1 MRLSVRHTISLAA
14 LALAM
19 QINIVHAQEAPP
31 QPPNGTP
38 TPAPATAAAPAPDV
52 PTATTAADA
61 VPAAAPDA
69 QPAAP
74 PSTDILSGRTLS
86 MLLDGRLVAANGEQ
100 SFLNRGFG
108 KTRFSG
114 AADGNFRVVP
124 LPVEADLIWTPRF
137 TSSLSGNVSGSWQ
150 RGQEN
155 PVDLLEA
162 FVTFLPPRGE
172 HISFSAKAGL
182 YWPEISLEHAT
193 GGAWSTVYT
202 ITPSVIN
209 AWVGEEVKFIG
220 AEATLIATLGKNEVS
235 LTGGI
240 FGFNDTSGTLLSF
253 RGWGAHDLKATAFG
267 HIQLPVLNAFM
278 TRAQAPTTRS
288 LLEIDNRPGFYGRVE
303 WRPPSPFSINVFY
316 YDNRGDPTKFNPSLQ
331 WGWRTRFANVG
342 LSVFPDDRTR
352 ILAQAMYGTT
362 QMGNIPPGQTHY
374 WVDTKYRS
382 AYILVARDVVGGQGQ
397 ISARFE
403 LFDTRER
410 GSRMTPDESENG
422 GAGTIAGRW
431 RLSNALTGYLE
442 LLHIRSSRGVRVRTG
457 VAPFEAQTVLQA
469 SLRLRL

>member
-1 MRLSVRHTISLAA
+1 MRLSVRLSASLAA
-14 LALAM
+14 LAFAM
-19 QINIVHAQEAPP
+19 QISVAQAQEAPP
-31 QPPNGTP
+31 SNENPA
-38 TPAPATAAAPAPDV
+38 TPAPDGAAAPAAGNIAP
-52 PTATTAADA
+52 PPADA
-61 VPAAAPDA
+61 EP
-69 QPAAP
+69 AP

-86 MLLDGRLVAANGEQ
+86 ILLDGRLVAVDGER
-100 SFLNRGFG
+100 SFLRRGFG

-114 AADGNFRVVP
+114 AADGDFRVVP
-124 LPVEADLIWTPRF
+124 VPVEADLIWTPRF
-137 TSSLSGNVSGSWQ
+137 TNSLSGNVSASWQ

-155 PVDLLEA
+155 PVDLLEG
-162 FVTFLPPRGE
+162 FVTFIPPRGE

-209 AWVGEEVKFIG
+209 AWVGEEVKVIG
-220 AEATLIATLGKNEVS
+220 AEATVTATLGQNEVS
-235 LTGGI
+235 LTGGV

-253 RGWGAHDLKATAFG
+253 RGWGVHDLKATAFG

-288 LLEIDNRPGFYGRVE
+288 LLEIDDRPGFYGRLE

-331 WGWRTRFANVG
+331 WGWRTRFVNVG
-342 LSVFPDDRTR
+342 VSASPDDRTR

-362 QMGNIPPGQTHY
+362 QMGIIPAGQTRY

-382 AYILVARDVVGGQGQ
+382 AFVLVARDIADGKGQ

-410 GSRMTPDESENG
+410 GSRMTPTESENG
-422 GAGTIAGRW
+422 GAGTLAGRW
-431 RLSNALTGYLE
+431 RLTDALTGYLE
-442 LLHIRSSRGVRVRTG
+442 LLHVRSRRDVRVRTG
-457 VAPFEAQTVLQA
+457 ASPFQAQTLLQA